1 MTELQYAEE
10 ALKDSREFLHNI
22 VVIKWALVCIAVNAW
37 GLSLYFL
44 LKYFLAD
51 MYLWRKKKEEDEF
64 GTHKLTLIKRRK
76 QDGK

>member
-1 MTELQYAEE
+1 MWENWEKLLNE
-10 ALKDSREFLHNI
+10 
-22 VVIKWALVCIAVNAW
+22 VVIIKWGVVCIAVSMW

-44 LKYFLAD
+44 LKYFLSD
-51 MYLWRKKKEEDEF
+51 MYLSGKKKDEDEF